1 MMSEIHW
8 KKTFDPRFLGSCD
21 FEPGRDKILTIKV
34 MKREECTFEGGRKEK
49 CNIAYW
55 VEDEK
60 PMIMNVT
67 NCKTINKLTGT
78 PYMNRWAGL
87 RIQIYVDPNVKFKG
101 EETEGL
107 RIRSKLPEDVNVACA
122 ECGQMLFP
130 AFGMSVTELS
140 AYTMKKY
147 GRRLCAECAKE
158 AKQKEAKQDAAE

>member
-1 MMSEIHW
+1 MSETHW

-21 FEPGRDKILTIKV
+21 FEPGQDKILTIKV
-34 MKREECTFEGGRKEK
+34 MKREECTFEGGRKEN

-87 RIQIYVDPNVKFKG
+87 RIQIYVDPKVKFKG

-107 RIRSKLPEDVNVACA
+107 RIRSKLPEDAKIACE
-122 ECGQMLFP
+122 ECGQFITP
-130 AFGMSVTELS
+130 AFSMSATQMA
-140 AYTMKKY
+140 AYTKKKY
-147 GRRLCAECAKE
+147 GMRLCADCAKE
-158 AKQKEAKQDAAE
+158 KKEEKQDGTEQQ